1 MKKILQKIPYVF
13 LALILVMNQLGLLT
27 PVWAET
33 VTPTVAGDDPG
44 VTIHGPSTIS
54 SNDQVE
60 LEVSLSTSSGKLN
73 EDGKIQVTIPK
84 SIVKN
89 QNDLTNNLV
98 LGAPFYLDTPA
109 IIDDGNGNYI
119 LNIAYDHTK
128 VDQDSALGATFVV
141 KFQAPL
147 IYPSDD
153 SIPDIVD
160 FNVDLIKGNDK
171 ISSDETSSTIN
182 KATSTLPSLDKY
194 STRPLKEVNGVNAAL
209 MSLDN
214 PASNIFAIRVN
225 YNQQTI
231 NQAKIVD
238 TTPEGTE
245 LTDPGQYIPAS
256 GDATPYEHIR
266 IAKVTSRGA
275 DGAPDGWVYATS
287 EFEDK
292 IIINTNGFEIN
303 FGDITPDD
311 SYVVMYAEKVTDD
324 NNVADF
330 GVRYNHVD
338 LYSGDSIIR
347 DFDTAIALDDSMFN
361 AILLTKKVEQTTLS
375 TTNGVLEYSLTL
387 KSNDGVIA
395 AGTVITDPLPEFT
408 AYLKTTA
415 KEDAVFS
422 DATYE
427 SSSNTLS
434 YIVLKDIPEG
444 EEQQIKF
451 QVQYSNTDVV
461 AGERIVNKAAINY
474 AGTNIFSNDAT
485 TTLDGSAY
493 LYKVDAEN
501 ENPLAGAIFKVI
513 DAKGN
518 TIVAN
523 LTTDEDGFI
532 NSGILPP
539 GEYAFVETKAPEG
552 YVLDE
557 TPITFTVIEGQE
569 TPINL
574 TAINKLEIPKTG
586 SVTLEK
592 LSKETNQILA
602 GAEFKLVTKDGTVIE
617 ENLVTDKN
625 GHIQVTGLAPGDYQ
639 FVETKAPEGYV
650 LDETPVTFSILEDDD
665 TEISVTKTNSL
676 ITTEPSTT
684 EPSTTEPSTTEPST
698 TEPSTTE
705 PSTTE
710 PSTTEPST
718 TEPSTTEPS
727 TTEPST
733 TEPSTT
739 EPSTTEPSTTEPNT
753 NNTDKS
759 TSDSSQGSK
768 TGSFPKTGEENG
780 GIAMVG
786 LGISILGIA
795 FYLIRKN
802 NLK

>member
-1 MKKILQKIPYVF
+1 MKKILQKISYVS
-13 LALILVMNQLGLLT
+13 LAVIMLVSQLGLIK
-27 PVWAET
+27 PVFAET
-33 VTPTVAGDDPG
+33 ITPAIVGDDPG
-44 VTIHGPSTIS
+44 VTIHGPNTIS

-60 LEVSLSTSSGKLN
+60 LEVTLSTSSGNLN
-73 EDGKIQVTIPK
+73 EDGMIAVSIPK

-89 QNDLTNNLV
+89 QKDLTNNLV
-98 LGAPFYLDTPA
+98 LGDPFYLATPA
-109 IIDDGNGNYI
+109 IIDDGNGNYV
-119 LNIAYDHTK
+119 LNVAYDHTK
-128 VDQDSALGATFVV
+128 IDQDSALGATFIV

-153 SIPDIVD
+153 SIPDNVN
-160 FNVDLIKGNDK
+160 FNADLTKGNDK

-182 KATSTLPSLDKY
+182 KATSTFPILDKF
-194 STRPLKEVNGVNAAL
+194 STRPLKEVNGVKAAL

-225 YNQQTI
+225 YNQQTV
-231 NQAKIVD
+231 NQAKIID

-256 GDATPYEHIR
+256 GNATPYEHIR
-266 IAKVTSRGA
+266 IAKVTSRGE
-275 DGAPDGWVYATS
+275 GGEPNSWVYVTS
-287 EFEDK
+287 EFEEK

-303 FGDITPDD
+303 FGDLTPDD
-311 SYVVMYAEKVTDD
+311 SYVVMYAEKVIDD
-324 NNVADF
+324 QNAADF

-347 DFDTAIALDDSMFN
+347 KYDTAIALDDSTFN
-361 AILLTKKVEQTTLS
+361 ATLLTKKVEQTTLS

-395 AGTVITDPLPEFT
+395 AGTVITDPLPQFT
-408 AYLKTTA
+408 TYLQTTA
-415 KEDAVFS
+415 KENSVFS

-427 SSSNTLS
+427 SNSNTLS
-434 YIVLKDIPEG
+434 YTVLKDIPEG

-451 QVQYSNTDVV
+451 QVQYANTDVV
-461 AGERIVNKAAINY
+461 AGEKIVNKAAINY

-493 LYKVDAEN
+493 LYKIDAEN

-523 LTTDEDGFI
+523 LITDEDGFI

-539 GEYAFVETKAPEG
+539 GEYSFVETKAPEG

-574 TAINKLEIPKTG
+574 TAINKLKVPKTG

-592 LSKETNQILA
+592 VSKETNKNLS

-617 ENLVTDKN
+617 ENLVTDGN
-625 GHIQVTGLAPGDYQ
+625 GQIYVTGLVPGDYQ
-639 FVETKAPEGYV
+639 FIETKAPEGYV
-650 LDETPVTFSILEDDD
+650 LDETPVPFSIIEDDD
-665 TEISVTKTNSL
+665 TEISVKKMNSL

-710 PSTTEPST
+710 PSIII
-718 TEPSTTEPS
+718 
-727 TTEPST
+727 
-733 TEPSTT
+733 
-739 EPSTTEPSTTEPNT
+739 
-753 NNTDKS
+753 DKS
-759 TSDSSQGSK
+759 TKDSSQGSK
-768 TGSFPKTGEENG
+768 TGLFPKTGEEKGSIAIVG
-780 GIAMVG
+780 GG
-786 LGISILGIA
+786 LSLLSIA